1 MRIADSSD
9 HRIELISEVL
19 RAIKVIKLYA
29 WENSFV
35 KWVLSCSSFRE
46 MENGHDKEEDKQYH
60 DDLAMAFLIP
70 IIGAPEAQERVD
82 PLSTS
87 PPFDDHAE

>member
-9 HRIELISEVL
+9 HRIELIAEVL

-35 KWVLSCSSFRE
+35 KWVLACSSIQE
-46 MENGHDKEEDKQYH
+46 MENGYDKEEEDEQYH
-60 DDLAMAFLIP
+60 GGLAMAFFYTYN
-70 IIGAPEAQERVD
+70 RC
-82 PLSTS
+82 STS
-87 PPFDDHAE
+87 ARMSRLSIDKPSFR